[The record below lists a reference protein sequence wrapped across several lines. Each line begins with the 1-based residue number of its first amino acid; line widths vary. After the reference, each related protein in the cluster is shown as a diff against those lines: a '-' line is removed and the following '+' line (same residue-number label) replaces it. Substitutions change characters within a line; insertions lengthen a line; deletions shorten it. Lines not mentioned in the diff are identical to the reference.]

1 MRIAIPV
8 SNGFVSGPGEGDEV
22 WIIEI
27 NDDSGNYRVI
37 ERYENPAKYAQQ
49 VRGVFMLRSVVEHG
63 VNTVILSEIG
73 APAYRWAVERGIRI
87 YIFEGRVEDA
97 IKSFIEGKLTEA
109 QGPAPG
115 HHHGRHGHH
124 GVHHRHAEDVGN
136 YDFLRPYVS
145 NGMVIADLGC
155 GDGYYCNFFRD
166 YASRLY
172 CVDIDEAAIE
182 EVRRR
187 FSNYGN
193 VVILNED
200 VTNTS
205 IPSGSVDL
213 AFMSN
218 VFHDIEDKEA
228 AVKEVSRILRPG
240 GRLLI
245 IEFKK
250 DVLFGPPFKLSPDE
264 VEQYFS
270 REGFVREGYAEV
282 SPYHYILI
290 LKKVT

>member
-1 MRIAIPV
+1 MKIAISV

-22 WIIEI
+22 WIVEVE
-27 NDDSGNYRVI
+27 DHGNYKLI
-37 ERYENPAKYAQQ
+37 ERYENPARYAQQ
-49 VRGVFMLRSVVEHG
+49 IRGVFMLRSLLDRG
-63 VNTVILSEIG
+63 INTVILSEIG
-73 APAYRWAVERGIRI
+73 PPGYRWAAEKGIRI

-97 IKSFIEGKLTEA
+97 IKAFIEGKLTEA
-109 QGPAPG
+109 QGPTHGEHHGHYG
-115 HHHGRHGHH
+115 HHD
-124 GVHHRHAEDVGN
+124 HHRHIEGFET
-136 YDFLRPYVS
+136 YDFLKPYVS
-145 NGMVIADLGC
+145 NGMAIADLGC
-155 GDGYYCNFFRD
+155 GSGYYCNFFKD

-172 CVDIDEAAIE
+172 CVDVDEAAIN
-182 EVRRR
+182 EVRRN

-200 VTNTS
+200 ITRAS
-205 IPSGSVDL
+205 IPSNSIDL

-228 AVKEVSRILRPG
+228 AVREVSRILKPG

-250 DVLFGPPFKLSPDE
+250 DVFFGPPFKLSPDE

-270 REGFVREGYAEV
+270 REGFVREGYGDI
-282 SPYHYILI
+282 SPYHYMLVF
-290 LKKVT
+290 KKVR